1 MKAVT
6 SGWSH
11 CVTVLIHVLLRG
23 LIKLKLAYFA
33 CEQHPKICL
42 NFFGYKI
49 TKQCSPLHKLDR
61 AILEWLI
68 KKSKTGKVIAIVILI
83 GITLQFVGIWGIHKG
98 IVSLSG
104 LLTRTR
110 RYFTACYLTE
120 VSSAVFAMVVW
131 HWVVA
136 GSVPCVGTSP
146 TSLTTCCPCR
156 PQIET
161 TVN

>member
-1 MKAVT
+1 M
-6 SGWSH
+6 
-11 CVTVLIHVLLRG
+11 
-23 LIKLKLAYFA
+23 LKLGRYWPWKTVSSHLNQIETGIFCLWAT
-33 CEQHPKICL
+33 PKNL
-42 NFFGYKI
+42 LEFFWIQNLQNYEPI
-49 TKQCSPLHKLDR
+49 LDR

-68 KKSKTGKVIAIVILI
+68 QKSKTRKEVIAIVILI
-83 GITLQFVGIWGIHKG
+83 RITLQFVGIWGMYKWS
-98 IVSLSG
+98 VSLSG

-156 PQIET
+156 PQVET
-161 TVN
+161 TIN